1 MPKKHWTPE
10 KVIEELKRT
19 RRDGPRAN
27 RKLDDAARRYFGSV
41 RAALEVA
48 GLPCGRRPPLNHGWS
63 QETVID
69 AIRERHRNRQS
80 LWRTHLDDRGLYEAG
95 KKHFG
100 TWTAARA
107 AAGFPKP
114 TREFYSPDEVR
125 LAIIDL
131 YERELPLKF
140 SSHRDENLR
149 RSAIKH
155 FGGWRKAVE
164 SLGLGSEL
172 PRRWTKQSVVDAILE
187 RRANGHR
194 LFKTCAEDKCL
205 FRAGIKH
212 FGNWEKA
219 LQAAGINET
228 ARQRWDDV
236 KVIERLRMLSA
247 KHPGEKVRRH
257 DSNLAYAAEKRFGTL
272 AKALQAAGLPT
283 KQTRRRVAS

>member
-1 MPKKHWTPE
+1 MPRKHWTPE
-10 KVIEELKRT
+10 KVIEELRRT

-27 RKLDDAARRYFGSV
+27 RKLDDAARRCFGSV

-48 GLPCGRRPPLNHGWS
+48 GLPCGRRPTRDIGWS
-63 QETVID
+63 KEAVIE
-69 AIRERHRNRQS
+69 AICERHRNGES
-80 LWRTHLDDRGLYEAG
+80 LWQTHLGDRGLYEAG

-100 TWTAARA
+100 TWTTARA

-114 TREFYSPDEVR
+114 TREFYSADEVR

-131 YERELPLKF
+131 YERELPLTF
-140 SSHRDENLR
+140 GSHRDENLR
-149 RSAIKH
+149 RSALKH

-187 RRANGHR
+187 RRASGHR
-194 LFKTCAEDKCL
+194 MYKTCAEDKSL

-212 FGNWEKA
+212 FGNWEQA
-219 LQAAGINET
+219 LRAAGINET
-228 ARQRWDDV
+228 ARQRWNEK
-236 KVIERLRMLSA
+236 KVIERLRLLGA
-247 KHPGEKVRRH
+247 KFPGESIRRH

-272 AKALQAAGLPT
+272 ARALDAAGVPLNKT
-283 KQTRRRVAS
+283 ERRAAS

>member
-19 RRDGPRAN
+19 RRNGPRAN
-27 RKLDDAARRYFGSV
+27 RKLDDAARRCFGSL

-48 GLPCGRRPPLNHGWS
+48 GLPCGRRPTTNGGWS
-63 QETVID
+63 KDTVIQ
-69 AIRERHRNRQS
+69 AIRERHRSGENLRQ
-80 LWRTHLDDRGLYEAG
+80 THIDNRGLYEAG

-100 TWTAARA
+100 SWTTARD
-107 AAGFPKP
+107 AAGFPVP
-114 TREFYSPDEVR
+114 TRDFYSPDEVR

-131 YERELPLKF
+131 YERELPLTF
-140 SSHRDENLR
+140 CSHRDMNLR

-155 FGGWRKAVE
+155 FDGWRKAVE

-172 PRRWTKQSVVDAILE
+172 PRRWTKQSVVEAIVE
-187 RRANGHR
+187 RRASGHR
-194 LFKTCAEDKCL
+194 MFKTCAEDKSL
-205 FRAGIKH
+205 FRAGIKY

-228 ARQRWDDV
+228 ARQRWNEE
-236 KVIERLRMLSA
+236 KVIERLRMLIA
-247 KHPGEKVRRH
+247 KHPGEKIRRH
-257 DSNLAYAAEKRFGTL
+257 DSNLVYAAEKRFGTL
-272 AKALQAAGLPT
+272 AKALQAAGLPS